1 MSTSYRRLQVEVA
14 GHVSGFMAAMN
25 QVMSGT
31 TRVGQGFR
39 QGSRDAGLFEKQI
52 LAIGTTARYALAGQL
67 VFGITGAISKLA
79 DFKAELGTIDS
90 LAGSIDKNQNFRSL
104 GGQLDEVGT
113 QAVLMSNKFGI
124 AVGDVEAYMQRFFSS
139 FDVSKMGVQ
148 GRISAMDAFVGRVGE
163 LQAMMGAEAGD
174 PQALAGGIAGFI
186 QQVPKYRK
194 NIPRGTKE
202 VANLV
207 AFMTKE
213 TPNITGRNI
222 STDIGRIGASM
233 KIANM
238 TPEQV
243 FAVWGL
249 AGKAGGSASVIGR
262 GITQLIGSSLL
273 NPKTPTQINAYRQ
286 AGLPTDPTVLRSMG
300 GMQILARML
309 QYAGKSG
316 VRIKNP
322 RALTDESLGDP
333 EALAAAGVSNV
344 NLTGVYHLL
353 GRQESVRQFVQL
365 LSQGGV
371 QALQAYIKHQH
382 QAIKVDQQRQRYEAA
397 ASQRV
402 LTRVTQARS
411 NLGMTLVAGASWPL
425 EHLYANPIIG
435 LSDLAAKHRTAT
447 QLAVGGALGY
457 GAARML
463 KRVISSRKAG
473 GLVGGAISAE
483 ELPNVIQGGA
493 TDGTRANPFWVIIS
507 PLSWSVGSPGGFSSS
522 VPGGGGGGKTSW
534 LKKVPFLAAGPYV
547 ASAAATGYIGYQAFK
562 DISNNSRDFKSE
574 HTLYDKNGERV
585 YSKNG
590 RVYDRMISFGGGP
603 MMTSDITG
611 TKRAGDLLAAYK
623 AHVLAIQQNGGKLPV
638 DVSGTLHATIDVNTH
653 NPDGTVTRTRKRG
666 VPVQLI
672 PAKSFPTSGGKPRKK
687 GGH

>member
-67 VFGITGAISKLA
+67 VFGITASISKLA

-124 AVGDVEAYMQRFFSS
+124 AVGDVESYMQRFFSS
-139 FDVSKMGVQ
+139 FDVSKMGVK
-148 GRISAMDAFVGRVGE
+148 GRISAMDAFVGRVGQ

-186 QQVPKYRK
+186 QQVPKYRR
-194 NIPRGTKE
+194 NIPRGTKD

-207 AFMTKE
+207 AFLTRE

-262 GITQLIGSSLL
+262 GITQLLGSSLL
-273 NPKTPTQINAYRQ
+273 NPKTPQQIAAYQ
-286 AGLPTDPTVLRSMG
+286 GAGLPTDPSTLRSMG

-309 QYAGKSG
+309 QYVGKSG

-344 NLTGVYHLL
+344 NLTGIYHLL

-365 LSQGGV
+365 LGQGGV
-371 QALQAYIKHQH
+371 KALQAYIKHQN

-425 EHLYANPIIG
+425 EHLYADPVIG
-435 LSDLAAKHRTAT
+435 LSNLAARHRTST
-447 QLAVGGALGY
+447 QLAMGGALGY
-457 GAARML
+457 GAVRML

-507 PLSWSVGSPGGFSSS
+507 PLSWSVGSPGGFSSPVPS
-522 VPGGGGGGKTSW
+522 GDKTRLPSIFGKIPKGTALRGGVAAAVAVGLAADSYLLYQGLSARAPNVVGRGRFSNLVQSGGHFFNAMPGGGRLTPATEDPA
-534 LKKVPFLAAGPYV
+534 LQAALAAAHIRAQDV
-547 ASAAATGYIGYQAFK
+547 QQIQVTG
-562 DISNNSRDFKSE
+562 
-574 HTLYDKNGERV
+574 
-585 YSKNG
+585 
-590 RVYDRMISFGGGP
+590 
-603 MMTSDITG
+603 
-611 TKRAGDLLAAYK
+611 K
-623 AHVLAIQQNGGKLPV
+623 AKMDV
-638 DVSGTLHATIDVNTH
+638 DVNVHH
-653 NPDGTVTRTRKRG
+653 PDGSVTRVHKRG

-672 PAKSFPTSGGKPRKK
+672 PAKQFPTSGGKPRKK
-687 GGH
+687 GGR